1 MEGDRCNFDN
11 CPSTR
16 WRQIDDGQE
25 ECENG
30 HSRRSA
36 FAIAVNDDDDF
47 EGAVSGRTTRKEKEK
62 KEKVLQRMWTIHN
75 PRGFFTVAVVEY

>member
-1 MEGDRCNFDN
+1 MEGDRCNFEN

-16 WRQIDDGQE
+16 WRQLDDGQE

-36 FAIAVNDDDDF
+36 FAIAAHDDDDF
-47 EGAVSGRTTRKEKEK
+47 EGPVTGKTTRKLKEV
-62 KEKVLQRMWTIHN
+62 KEKVLQRTCTAQCRSRRALEN
-75 PRGFFTVAVVEY
+75 RE